1 MPWSGGPAATHDSL
15 YPEFLSLFA
24 RGRAAGGLG
33 GDAGVGAEGISPRTP
48 RTHAH
53 PPPTTTHTA
62 RLPPSCHL
70 PTAPGS
76 ALAPAVKSR
85 QSTLQHCLC
94 QRTQQTPKCARH
106 PFLPS
111 LHSVPTVEPP
121 LRSHARTDPAGP
133 AFVCAASRLSLTGM
147 HFVPPAAPCTLG
159 WRVQQTDVNRI
170 LQYAG
175 SCQARWL

>member
-1 MPWSGGPAATHDSL
+1 VPWSGGPAATHDSL

-33 GDAGVGAEGISPRTP
+33 GDAGAGAEGISPRPP

-111 LHSVPTVEPP
+111 LRSVRLLSRRCAPTHAPIRLDPP
-121 LRSHARTDPAGP
+121 L
-133 AFVCAASRLSLTGM
+133 FVQ
-147 HFVPPAAPCTLG
+147 PAAFPSPAC
-159 WRVQQTDVNRI
+159 I
-170 LQYAG
+170 LSPPLLHAPWAG
-175 SCQARWL
+175 ACNKPM